1 MRYRIG
7 ETYDPSRSN
16 ESRAN
21 QIEHALTVAS
31 DKNGEQTAADE
42 IRSGVYTDVSD
53 LLASV
58 RHFCDR
64 AGIDYRRW
72 SMTTRI
78 APTRPTSR
86 GRRRRQARHRTLPR
100 GGLTHGRP
108 LEPDA
113 VRAR

>member
-64 AGIDYRRW
+64 AGIDYHDVDDHADRAYAGD
-72 SMTTRI
+72 I
-78 APTRPTSR
+78 AED
-86 GRRRRQARHRTLPR
+86 G
-100 GGLTHGRP
+100 
-108 LEPDA
+108 DA
-113 VRAR
+113 AKRDTERFPEED